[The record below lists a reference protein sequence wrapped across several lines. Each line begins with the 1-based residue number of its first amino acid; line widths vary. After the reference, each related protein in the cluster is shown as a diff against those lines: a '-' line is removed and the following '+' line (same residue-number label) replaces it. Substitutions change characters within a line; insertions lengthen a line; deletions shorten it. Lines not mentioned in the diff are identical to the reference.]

1 MHTKFTDLQK
11 AGIFTAIVLV
21 LAVAAAL
28 VINAFGLGS
37 NFLAWATVWS
47 ITPALATVIM
57 LLVVTRDGRSKEGW
71 RTLGLHRLGLRVW
84 WIAFFG
90 TLAITVLANAA
101 VWLTPLASATVPP
114 QGLLPV
120 VGSFL
125 LQLPILATTFLLS
138 EEIGFRGY
146 LLPKLLPLGRKRALL
161 VSGLVFATWHLP
173 LVFLTSLLPIRN
185 PVISLPLFYAA
196 VVAGSFFYGYLR
208 LASGSVWPASI
219 AHATHN
225 SVSVMITGF
234 TVTASP
240 LLVNVY
246 LLGEFGIVITA
257 VAAIAAALVS
267 RLVPPDIE
275 DHDSG
280 THAPGPDRA
289 SRTTVPQA
297 DPQ

>member
-1 MHTKFTDLQK
+1 M
-11 AGIFTAIVLV
+11 
-21 LAVAAAL
+21 
-28 VINAFGLGS
+28 
-37 NFLAWATVWS
+37 
-47 ITPALATVIM
+47 
-57 LLVVTRDGRSKEGW
+57 
-71 RTLGLHRLGLRVW
+71 
-84 WIAFFG
+84 
-90 TLAITVLANAA
+90 
-101 VWLTPLASATVPP
+101 
-114 QGLLPV
+114 
-120 VGSFL
+120 
-125 LQLPILATTFLLS
+125 
-138 EEIGFRGY
+138 
-146 LLPKLLPLGRKRALL
+146 
-161 VSGLVFATWHLP
+161 
-173 LVFLTSLLPIRN
+173 
-185 PVISLPLFYAA
+185 FYAA

-275 DHDSG
+275 DHDSRAR
-280 THAPGPDRA
+280 APGPDRA